1 MLKKTISVDLFEN
14 PSAAVNYTPESVL
27 SVALGEVNLIVN
39 TAGGWTGG
47 DASDPEFPEKCEK
60 MWQMN
65 VKSSILAAQLAARHL
80 KSQGGLLVFVG
91 AKAVATHAT
100 PDMLA
105 YAMAKSAVASLA
117 NNLAAQASTYAVTL
131 LLP

>member
-1 MLKKTISVDLFEN
+1 MIEN
-14 PSAAVNYTPESVL
+14 PDASINCNPDTVL
-27 SVALGEVNLIVN
+27 SSPHVGEVNLIVN
-39 TAGGWTGG
+39 AAGGWTGG
-47 DASDPEFPEKCEK
+47 DASDPEFLGKCER

-65 VKSSILAAQLAARHL
+65 VKSSILAAQLAAHHL
-80 KSQGGLLVFVG
+80 KPHGLLVFVG
-91 AKAVATHAT
+91 AKAVALHPT

-117 NNLAAQASTYAVTL
+117 NNLAAQADSKHSVTL